1 MDFLDDLNPPQRA
14 AVTHGA
20 GPLLILAGAGSGK
33 TRVLA
38 YRIAY
43 LLRQGGVSP
52 ARILAVTFT
61 NKAAEEMRGRV
72 DQLVGAA
79 VGRSIWV
86 GTFHHTCSRI
96 LRKHGDR
103 VGIDRS
109 FVIFDADDQRAVIR
123 QCLKDLGLNEQRFP
137 PAVIAAL
144 IDQAKNEA
152 IDHLAYAERATGWF
166 EETVARVFTAYQR
179 ALQQQ
184 GALDFDDLLLEV
196 LRLFREA
203 PEVQTE
209 YQERFLHVLVDEYQ
223 DTNRAQYLLIHA
235 LAERHRNIVV
245 VGDDDQA
252 IYKFRGADVRNIL
265 DFERDYPDATI
276 VKLEQNYR
284 STQTILRAAGE
295 VIQHNP
301 HRHSKALWTANPP
314 GDAVALYEA
323 SDGHDEARTVAEEVR
338 RLKGG
343 LRYRDMVVLY
353 RTNAQSRL
361 FEEQF
366 LRVGIPYVIIG
377 GVRFYERKEIRDI
390 IAYLRLAHNSADD
403 ASLTRIL
410 NVPRRG
416 IGDVS
421 LQRLQT
427 YAQGHG
433 LSLLETMGHS
443 EALEDLPRPAQRA
456 AGEFVDLMARL
467 RDKAARVKTT
477 DLMDAAMVETGYQAM
492 LEAEGT
498 DEAYSRLENLRE
510 LVTVAQEFSEVTGEE
525 DLAAFL
531 QHLML
536 VTDLDTWQDDVDR
549 VTLMTLHSAKGLEF
563 SIVFLAGME
572 EGLFPHARALEE
584 NGGLEEERRLCYV
597 GMTRAKQNLYLSYA
611 RTRTIFGATMPAVPS
626 RFLDEISPDL
636 MTRFQS
642 TPPPAPWVEEDRE
655 ILTFTVGDRVRH
667 ASFGEGRVLEVE
679 GEGIRTVVTVHF
691 ARGVKRLALGYAPLE
706 RV

>member
-43 LLRQGGVSP
+43 LLRKGGVSP

-61 NKAAEEMRGRV
+61 NKAAEEMRRRV
-72 DQLVGAA
+72 DQLVGGA

-86 GTFHHTCSRI
+86 GTFHHTCGRI
-96 LRKHGDR
+96 LRKHGER

-109 FVIFDADDQRAVIR
+109 FVIFDGDDQRAVIR

-144 IDQAKNEA
+144 IDRAKNEA

-184 GALDFDDLLLEV
+184 GALDFDDMLLEV

-203 PEVQTE
+203 PEVQSE

-223 DTNRAQYLLIHA
+223 DTNRTQYLLIHA

-301 HRHSKALWTANPP
+301 HRHAKALWPRRSGGSKTACAIAIWSSCTGPMPSRACLKNSSS
-314 GDAVALYEA
+314 AWA
-323 SDGHDEARTVAEEVR
+323 SRMSSLAGSAF
-338 RLKGG
+338 
-343 LRYRDMVVLY
+343 
-353 RTNAQSRL
+353 TNAR
-361 FEEQF
+361 
-366 LRVGIPYVIIG
+366 R
-377 GVRFYERKEIRDI
+377 
-390 IAYLRLAHNSADD
+390 SAT
-403 ASLTRIL
+403 SL
-410 NVPRRG
+410 P
-416 IGDVS
+416 
-421 LQRLQT
+421 T
-427 YAQGHG
+427 Y
-433 LSLLETMGHS
+433 
-443 EALEDLPRPAQRA
+443 
-456 AGEFVDLMARL
+456 
-467 RDKAARVKTT
+467 
-477 DLMDAAMVETGYQAM
+477 
-492 LEAEGT
+492 
-498 DEAYSRLENLRE
+498 
-510 LVTVAQEFSEVTGEE
+510 
-525 DLAAFL
+525 
-531 QHLML
+531 
-536 VTDLDTWQDDVDR
+536 
-549 VTLMTLHSAKGLEF
+549 
-563 SIVFLAGME
+563 
-572 EGLFPHARALEE
+572 
-584 NGGLEEERRLCYV
+584 
-597 GMTRAKQNLYLSYA
+597 
-611 RTRTIFGATMPAVPS
+611 
-626 RFLDEISPDL
+626 
-636 MTRFQS
+636 
-642 TPPPAPWVEEDRE
+642 
-655 ILTFTVGDRVRH
+655 
-667 ASFGEGRVLEVE
+667 
-679 GEGIRTVVTVHF
+679 
-691 ARGVKRLALGYAPLE
+691 
-706 RV
+706 